1 MKLVGGSHRGIAGG
15 LASVWCAARRLA
27 VPVGYLDGRDFHFHG
42 AAAWLM
48 VAGFACQ
55 AASILVVVSLRLK
68 ANPGGKTGQN
78 VAVIVAM
85 VGAFIILA
93 MLFLKMMGLV

>member
-1 MKLVGGSHRGIAGG
+1 VLAVAIAALLVGWPAYGALHDDF
-15 LASVWCAARRLA
+15 A

-48 VAGFACQ
+48 FAGFACQ
-55 AASILVVVSLRLK
+55 AASILVVVWLRLK

-78 VAVIVAM
+78 VAVILAS